1 MLLRRQAVQ
10 AGFNGNP
17 IPAPAL
23 PLKGL
28 GFVSEQSQGK
38 ISIAYTAGLSRAFYR
53 ELRVAV
59 ITLLT
64 GSLLRVAPDIAK
76 KTG

>member
-1 MLLRRQAVQ
+1 MGGAS
-10 AGFNGNP
+10 
-17 IPAPAL
+17 
-23 PLKGL
+23 K
-28 GFVSEQSQGK
+28 QSQGK
-38 ISIAYTAGLSRAFYR
+38 ISIGDTAGLSRAFYR